1 MKGQNQLVEKV
12 FRYEYGRIMAIL
24 VHRFGPA
31 HLEKIEDAV
40 QDALIKAMQLW
51 AYRDPPDNPTAWLL
65 RVAGNRF
72 IDMVRRDTKMVFD
85 ESYLKGPVD
94 ILPADISLENS
105 ISDSQLKMIFACC
118 HPSLPVAYQLILSLK
133 LIGGFGNREIARV
146 LLKKEETV
154 AKSFTRARK
163 KLKDAITTLEIP
175 VEMGLQ
181 SRLFVVLRV
190 IYLLFS
196 EGYSPATGALAIRR
210 DICYEAIRLSLLLQ
224 DNPYCRHPNLN
235 ALIALMC
242 FHVSRFDARL
252 DNNLELVDM
261 EHQDRSKYDRALI
274 TIGIRH
280 LENSGTTGRVPSS
293 YHLEAAVSY
302 YHCTAAT
309 FADTDWKNILKLY
322 DLQMEQNFSPMVALN
337 RVVPF
342 YKVYGAEKAWILL
355 QQYRDY
361 PNFKENA
368 LYHAIAAELLA
379 SLKEMAAAREAL
391 MAAISI
397 TQNELEK
404 KHLRKKLRHLDKD
417 S

>member
-1 MKGQNQLVEKV
+1 
-12 FRYEYGRIMAIL
+12 
-24 VHRFGPA
+24 
-31 HLEKIEDAV
+31 
-40 QDALIKAMQLW
+40 MQLW

-65 RVAGNRF
+65 GVAGNRF
-72 IDMVRRDTKMVFD
+72 IDMVRRDTKVVLD
-85 ESYLKGPVD
+85 ESCLKGPVD

-118 HPSLPVAYQLILSLK
+118 HPSLPVAYQLILSLN

-175 VEMGLQ
+175 IEIGLQ
-181 SRLFVVLRV
+181 S
-190 IYLLFS
+190 
-196 EGYSPATGALAIRR
+196 
-210 DICYEAIRLSLLLQ
+210 
-224 DNPYCRHPNLN
+224 
-235 ALIALMC
+235 
-242 FHVSRFDARL
+242 
-252 DNNLELVDM
+252 
-261 EHQDRSKYDRALI
+261 
-274 TIGIRH
+274 IRH

-322 DLQMEQNFSPMVALN
+322 DLQLEQNFSPMVALN

-342 YKVYGAEKAWILL
+342 YKVYGGEKAWILL

-379 SLKEMAAAREAL
+379 SLNEMAAAREAL
-391 MAAISI
+391 MAAISF

-404 KHLRKKLRHLDKD
+404 KHLRKKLPHLDKD